1 MNSVVESKF
10 SEELAAFEC
19 KKPELLRLCEG
30 KFAVFRK
37 SEFLGVFDTPSTAY
51 SAGIERFGNEAFLL
65 KPVLRE
71 ERVEQMP
78 ALHLGLIH
86 ACP

>member
-1 MNSVVESKF
+1 MNGVVDSRF
-10 SEELAAFEC
+10 SDEFAAYER

-30 KFAVFRK
+30 KFAVFK
-37 SEFLGVFDTPSTAY
+37 GPEFLGVFDTPSAAY
-51 SAGIERFGNEAFLL
+51 SAGIERCGNEAFLI

-71 ERVEQMP
+71 ERVEQIP

-86 ACP
+86 ACS